1 MLCYRCEHRAK
12 FLEEYSKQKL
22 SGKTNEKIED
32 FFISRP
38 RYECGMIE
46 SSVNSCYLFKP
57 VKPIFIKPQDND
69 NRPLS
74 LNTFSCRV
82 NRIDNV
88 KIEVDLKQFVYKDN
102 TILLYWEPKKLNNE

>member
-74 LNTFSCRV
+74 LNIFSCRV
-82 NRIDNV
+82 EKVDDIKV
-88 KIEVDLKQFVYKDN
+88 ELELKGEVINNSVIY
-102 TILLYWEPKKLNNE
+102 YWVPKNNE